1 MCTKDLTY
9 AYIFWYEKIRI
20 GYVLKSADVLNL
32 VSRRYS
38 ENSSNTH
45 TCRHPRTFAHYHT
58 HPCTPAH
65 TTPTHPHTPNYT
77 HIHVCTF
84 ACTCAQPCTPAHTR
98 AHLSTPEHTRTHPH
112 TPAHTSAHPHTP
124 VHTPHIP
131 ADALNLINHMKLH
144 VNTVI

>member
-1 MCTKDLTY
+1 MM
-9 AYIFWYEKIRI
+9 YIYVVYILRATSFVMKKIRI
-20 GYVLKSADVLNL
+20 GYVLKSADVLTL

-58 HPCTPAH
+58 HPCTPVH
-65 TTPTHPHTPNYT
+65 TTPTQSHPHTCMYLCVHLCMT
-77 HIHVCTF
+77 M
-84 ACTCAQPCTPAHTR
+84 HTR
-98 AHLSTPEHTRTHPH
+98 AHPSTPEHTQAHPS
-112 TPAHTSAHPHTP
+112 TPAHAHTHQHTP
-124 VHTPHIP
+124 MHIPHIP